1 MVLPGGST
9 IPRAKI
15 LIVDDEE
22 RLRLSLAEA
31 LELEGY
37 TVATAADALE
47 ALEVIKTLPFD
58 LLLTDL
64 VMPSMDGLTFLEK
77 ARQLLPEAVFIFMT
91 GYATV
96 ESAVRALK
104 GGAYDYLLKPFKLE
118 ELFHVV
124 AKGLEVR
131 RLKQENLHLLEI
143 NRRLQEIDRIKSDL
157 LSAVTHEFR
166 TPLTVIY
173 GWLDLL
179 LDGQFGHL
187 TPQQQESLASIRQ
200 SAVRLGR
207 LISNLLAYVELERGE
222 PDLRI
227 QDLHLGELLKAIVRQ
242 LEREVQEKEI
252 RVTWNLSPVIC
263 RIRGDPEKIQL
274 LFFNLVENAV
284 KFNEH
289 GGEVLIE
296 VKETPSVVEVS
307 LVNSRGKIPRHQLS
321 RLFQPFTQGDMSATR
336 PEGGLGLGL
345 AVSRA
350 IVEAHHGSLEIGS
363 GEGEGTT
370 VRVRFPVPERGKG
383 ANGREGHS
391 VRS

>member
-1 MVLPGGST
+1 MVLPVGST

-15 LIVDDEE
+15 LIIDDEE
-22 RLRLSLAEA
+22 KLRLSLAEA

-37 TVATAADALE
+37 AVATAPDAREALE
-47 ALEVIKTLPFD
+47 AIKTLPFD

-64 VMPSMDGLTFLEK
+64 VMPSMDGLAFLEK
-77 ARQLLPEAVFIFMT
+77 ARQFLPDAVFIFMT

-157 LSAVTHEFR
+157 LSVVTHEFR

-179 LDGQFGHL
+179 LNGQFGHL
-187 TPQQQESLASIRQ
+187 TPQQRESLASIRQ

-227 QDLHLGELLKAIVRQ
+227 QDLHLVELLQAVVRQ
-242 LEREVQEKEI
+242 LEKEIQEKAI
-252 RVTWNLSPVIC
+252 RMTWNLPPAI
-263 RIRGDPEKIQL
+263 RPIRGDQEKVQL
-274 LFFNLVENAV
+274 LFFNLMDNAV

-289 GGEVLIE
+289 GGEVLIG
-296 VKETPSVVEVS
+296 VRETPSFVEVS
-307 LVNSRGKIPRHQLS
+307 LVNSRGKIPRHQLGL
-321 RLFQPFTQGDMSATR
+321 LFQPFTQGDMSATR

-345 AVSRA
+345 AVSKS
-350 IVEAHHGSLEIGS
+350 IVEAHHGLLEIES

-370 VRVRFPVPERGKG
+370 VRVRFPAPKQG
-383 ANGREGHS
+383 
-391 VRS
+391 

>member
-1 MVLPGGST
+1 MVLPVGST
-9 IPRAKI
+9 MPRASI

-22 RLRLSLAEA
+22 KLRFSLAEA
-31 LELEGY
+31 LEIEGY
-37 TVATAADALE
+37 AVATASNAQE
-47 ALEVIKTLPFD
+47 ALETAKASPFD

-64 VMPSMDGLTFLEK
+64 VMPYMDGLTFLEK
-77 ARQLLPEAVFIFMT
+77 VRPLLPDAVFIFMT

-187 TPQQQESLASIRQ
+187 TPQQRESLSSIREN
-200 SAVRLGR
+200 SVRLGR

-222 PDLRI
+222 GDLRI
-227 QDLHLGELLKAIVRQ
+227 QDLHVVELLEAVVRQ

-252 RVTWNLSPVIC
+252 RVTWKLPPAIR
-263 RIRGDPEKIQL
+263 RIRGDQEKFQL
-274 LFFNLVENAV
+274 LFLNLVENAV
-284 KFNEH
+284 KFNER
-289 GGEVLIE
+289 GGEVLLE
-296 VKETPSVVEVS
+296 VNEAPSFVEVS
-307 LVNSRGKIPRHQLS
+307 IKNSRGKIPRHQLS
-321 RLFQPFTQGDMSATR
+321 QIFQPFTQGDMSATR

-345 AVSRA
+345 AVSKA
-350 IVEAHHGSLEIGS
+350 IVEVSHGSMEIES

-370 VRVRFPVPERGKG
+370 ARVRFPVPEKG
-383 ANGREGHS
+383 
-391 VRS
+391 